1 MSITRTKPIRRRQLA
16 YLRDRVAR
24 LRGLHGDER
33 GTISIMAVFSML
45 MFTMLLV
52 MVTNVARHADD
63 KIRLQNAADAAS
75 QTGTV
80 AVARGMNSI
89 AFTNHLLCEVFA
101 LTAYMREA
109 KAGDQGTAS
118 LVPEILAEWDRTA
131 RVFEQAGQ
139 SSGHSKFQRLG
150 AAWQQKVPLE
160 QQVVDDFVLMST
172 EHSRLTL
179 PVFEYILG
187 GPDWNGSSG
196 GSGNAPPPDPLGG
209 FIPRF
214 QRAVVRNAP
223 LVAHFAAME
232 IAERHGRQT
241 ERQHDDRA
249 LESRLWRTD
258 VQMLGLGQI
267 DEFDPFTRTLPVI
280 DPSPA
285 GPDNSVA
292 LIPAPYDSG
301 GRTYFELALRQRR
314 DIARHYL
321 KLWISDWMKEYFDF
335 GDDNDDF
342 VLHGRDDFAEGMTTA
357 KMSNLLNLW
366 RAATCQHLDGLLN
379 DEYPFTNVPHV
390 IRSQPQGD
398 GGRQTIEREYSFVGV
413 AYWTHLTEMAPGVFT
428 NPLQE
433 SGQRQADTVAFTQ
446 TSLYIPRARLTKRGG
461 SWVRW
466 VWNGT
471 IYTPRPYRDNWPAAW
486 DMFNQNW
493 MARIQPATSDSIVFI
508 IQQSPGSGSSGTFQ
522 PPQLNGITMEE
533 IRAINTH

>member
-1 MSITRTKPIRRRQLA
+1 MPIIPTEPIRRRHLA
-16 YLRDRVAR
+16 FLRDRIAR

-80 AVARGMNSI
+80 VVARGMNSI

-109 KAGDQGTAS
+109 KAAEQGTAS
-118 LVPEILAEWDRTA
+118 LVPEILAEWERTA

-150 AAWQQKVPLE
+150 AALQSKIPLE
-160 QQVVDDFVLMST
+160 QQVVDDFVLMSA

-196 GSGNAPPPDPLGG
+196 GTGTAASPDPLGG

-214 QRAVVRNAP
+214 QRAVVQNTP
-223 LVAHFAAME
+223 LVSHLAATE
-232 IAERHGRQT
+232 IAQRHGRNA
-241 ERQHDDRA
+241 ERQHDDRT

-267 DEFDPFTRTLPVI
+267 DEYDPITRTLPVI

-285 GPDNSVA
+285 GPDSSVA
-292 LIPAPYDSG
+292 LIPAPYDSS
-301 GRTYFELALRQRR
+301 GRTYFKIALRQRR
-314 DIARHYL
+314 DVAKHYL

-335 GDDNDDF
+335 GDDNNDYF
-342 VLHGRDDFAEGMTTA
+342 LHRRDDFAEGMTTA

-366 RAATCQHLDGLLN
+366 RAATCAHLDGLLN

-390 IRSQPQGD
+390 IRSQPQGQN
-398 GGRQTIEREYSFVGV
+398 GGQTIEREYSYVGV
-413 AYWTHLTEMAPGVFT
+413 AYWTHLTEMAPGVFK
-428 NPLQE
+428 NPLQQA
-433 SGQRQADTVAFTQ
+433 GQRQVDTVAFTQ
-446 TSLYIPRARLTKRGG
+446 TSLYIPRGRLVKRGG

-466 VWNGT
+466 VWNGKQY
-471 IYTPRPYRDNWPAAW
+471 IPIPYRDNWPEAW

-493 MARIQPATSDSIVFI
+493 MARIRPATSESILSI
-508 IQQSPGSGSSGTFQ
+508 LQQSPAGGSGSFQ
-522 PPQLNGITMEE
+522 PPQLNGVTMEE